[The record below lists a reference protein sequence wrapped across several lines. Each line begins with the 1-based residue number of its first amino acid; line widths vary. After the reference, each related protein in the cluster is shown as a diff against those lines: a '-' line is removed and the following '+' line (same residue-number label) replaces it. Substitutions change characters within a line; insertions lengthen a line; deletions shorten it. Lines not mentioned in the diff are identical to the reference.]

1 MGYYGIVWVMLN
13 KTNAPQI
20 KVSWSKNLDTK
31 KFWLTAV
38 HIPTGNKI
46 NIDGLGRNKTYA
58 KLFAWLSENRYDWYT
73 LARTLKLDEESI

>member
-1 MGYYGIVWVMLN
+1 MEKEKGE
-13 KTNAPQI
+13 PQI
-20 KVSWSKNLDTK
+20 KLSWCKNLDTK

-58 KLFAWLSENRYDWYT
+58 KLFAWLSENRYDWFT